1 MTALR
6 RVHKHRP
13 IQRFLEES
21 RKTFAYNAKHVMTYR
36 TPSAVGR
43 AIEIVAG
50 LLLVVVPLSVHAGV
64 FSLFGTDAAAE
75 STLVPEVITTDSIL
89 DTPVLSA
96 ATNPDPSS
104 SRGGAD
110 LLVQDGVLVSTGPIG
125 ADELATK
132 KQSGGEI
139 NVYTVR
145 EGDSLSLIAE
155 MFDVTANTIL
165 WANDLTSAKAIKPG
179 QTLIILP
186 IAGVRHV
193 VKSGDTIASIAK
205 KYEGN
210 AEEIVAY
217 NQLEAGQSLS
227 VGATIIVPGGA
238 LHAAPAAKPATSKGA
253 STKSTGGGYSH
264 PAPGAIK
271 TQGIHGYNAVDF
283 ASAVGTAIRAAAA
296 GEVIVSKSSGWN
308 GGYGQYIVVKH
319 PNGSQ
324 TLYAHLS
331 ANNVGVGATVSAG
344 QVIGAMGNT
353 GKSTGPHLHF
363 EVRGAKNPF

>member
-1 MTALR
+1 
-6 RVHKHRP
+6 
-13 IQRFLEES
+13 
-21 RKTFAYNAKHVMTYR
+21 MTYR
-36 TPSAVGR
+36 TPSTASRV
-43 AIEIVAG
+43 IEVIAG
-50 LLLVVVPLSVHAGV
+50 LLLVILPLSVQAGV
-64 FSLFGTDAAAE
+64 FDLFGTDAKADA
-75 STLVPEVITTDSIL
+75 LFVPEVVTSDSVL
-89 DTPVLSA
+89 DTLVLAA

-110 LLVQDGVLVSTGPIG
+110 LLIQDSALVSTGPIG
-125 ADELATK
+125 ADERHSN
-132 KQSGGEI
+132 KQTNGEI
-139 NVYTVR
+139 SVYIVR

-155 MFDVTANTIL
+155 MFDLTANTIL
-165 WANDLTSAKAIKPG
+165 WANDLPSAKSIKPG

-210 AEEIVAY
+210 TEEIIAY
-217 NQLEAGQSLS
+217 NQLEAGQELS
-227 VGATIIVPGGA
+227 VGATVIVPGGA
-238 LHAAPAAKPATSKGA
+238 LHTAVAPKPTTG
-253 STKSTGGGYSH
+253 TKSTGSKTVGSYSH
-264 PAPGAIK
+264 PAPGTIK

-283 ASAVGTAIRAAAA
+283 AGAVGTAIRAAAS

-319 PNGSQ
+319 ANGSQ

-331 ANNVGVGATVSAG
+331 ANNVGVGDTVSSG
-344 QVIGAMGNT
+344 EVIGAMGNT